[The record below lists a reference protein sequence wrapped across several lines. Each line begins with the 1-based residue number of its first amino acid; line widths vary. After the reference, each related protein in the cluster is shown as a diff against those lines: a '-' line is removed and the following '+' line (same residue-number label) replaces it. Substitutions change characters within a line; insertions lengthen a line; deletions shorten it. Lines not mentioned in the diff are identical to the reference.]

1 MVADFKEVHGK
12 TEATLYYDT
21 TFCMGDFYVSS
32 LLYRS
37 SIFVGAPVMP
47 LMMMIHERRTTDS
60 HELMFRWLSKL
71 TGTCKAVLV
80 VDREQAI
87 SKAIGS
93 VLPASTVVYCWNHI
107 LGDIRVCINSD
118 HFTEYSVCHC
128 YHFHHHF
135 IQNTISQLHI
145 LLLFSDNMSYVQ
157 LCSLLR
163 SQKINRALI
172 EKTNTETIFT
182 DYYIN

>member
-1 MVADFKEVHGK
+1 MQMTKDNFCAVVGLPTMVADFKEVYGR

-47 LMMMIHERRTTDS
+47 LMMMVHERRTTDS

-71 TGTCKAVLV
+71 TGISKAVLV

-87 SKAIGS
+87 TKAIGN
-93 VLPASTVVYCWNHI
+93 VLPDSTVVYCWNHI
-107 LGDIRVCINSD
+107 LGDIRVCI
-118 HFTEYSVCHC
+118 
-128 YHFHHHF
+128 
-135 IQNTISQLHI
+135 IKTI
-145 LLLFSDNMSYVQ
+145 
-157 LCSLLR
+157 
-163 SQKINRALI
+163 
-172 EKTNTETIFT
+172 
-182 DYYIN
+182 